1 MANVLIT
8 GCSSGF
14 GLLTALHL
22 GRLGHRVVAT
32 LRRPERDVELTR
44 AARDEGLPISI
55 AALDVCDPAQVTAAV
70 AQAQSEHGPLDVLI
84 NNAGVELRSS
94 IEDADEDDI
103 RRQFDTNVFGA
114 IRVMQ
119 AVLPAM
125 RERRSGTIVN
135 VSSVAGVVSRPY
147 GGYYAASKHALEAIS
162 EALHYEVAPFGVR
175 VALVEPGQF
184 ATNLL
189 DNAWNG
195 KRFTATSPYW
205 TRSGQFDQHLVRLAP
220 GGERAA
226 PDEVV
231 QLIADVAV
239 GERPGL
245 RHLAGADAHMIVAAY
260 RGADFEGF
268 EQTMRQALDWWD

>member
-22 GRLGHRVVAT
+22 GRKGHRVMAT
-32 LRRPERDVELTR
+32 MRRPERDVELAR
-44 AARDEGLPISI
+44 AVRDEHLPIAV
-55 AALDVCDPAQVTAAV
+55 AALDVCDPAQVTATVAS
-70 AQAQSEHGPLDVLI
+70 AQAEHGPLDVLI
-84 NNAGVELRSS
+84 NNAGIELRSS
-94 IEDADEDDI
+94 IEDAGEDDV
-103 RRQFDTNVFGA
+103 RRQFETNVFGA
-114 IRVMQ
+114 IRMMQ

-135 VSSVAGVVSRPY
+135 VSSIAGVVSRPY
-147 GGYYAASKHALEAIS
+147 GGFYAASKHALEAIS
-162 EALHYEVAPFGVR
+162 EALHYEVAPFGIR

-195 KRFTATSPYW
+195 ARFTPASPYW
-205 TRSGQFDQHLVRLAP
+205 ARSEQFDRHLARLAP

-231 QLIADVAV
+231 ELIADVAL
-239 GERPGL
+239 GERSGF
-245 RHLAGADAHMIVAAY
+245 RHLAGADAHMIAAAY
-260 RGADFEGF
+260 RQADFESF
-268 EQTMRQALDWWD
+268 EQVMRQALDWWD